1 MIYFCC
7 DERRRNAVR
16 EQTALN
22 GIDFL
27 EVLDNPADPS
37 ALRQRTLFV
46 NFIHPLA
53 PGSLQAENIRI
64 EGGARI
70 RNIEVTGIEYGA
82 PGSPPAGSPP
92 AVFSANVLV
101 VRVAEAGD
109 FSTYTLRL
117 VLDADHDEPPAGFD
131 PMLSAVD
138 FSFKVACPSDFDCQT
153 ARICPPAQLPQPD
166 INYLAKDYASFRQL
180 MLDRM
185 ATLMPQWQER
195 SAADAG
201 IALIELLAYVG
212 DYLSYQ
218 QDAVATESYLGTARR
233 RISVR
238 RHARLVD
245 YAMHD
250 GSNARAWVQV
260 IAQPGVGNVKLKKI
274 VNGRVTKLLT
284 RVAGQPAVMPL
295 NSPAYDKALRA
306 RPQVFELM
314 HDLTLFA
321 AHNEMKFY
329 TWSALECCLP
339 KGATRATLRG
349 SFPHLQ
355 PGDVLLLAEVKGP
368 QTGEAEDADPTHRC
382 AVRLTEVKQSFDPL
396 FGPLTS
402 PPNQNA
408 VLLTEIAWH
417 QDDALPFALCIS
429 ARNGTALS
437 EDVSVAFGNIVLAD
451 HGLTIEAEELPPV
464 PAPNPALTKVA
475 TGNDSRCAER
485 TVTLT
490 PPRFRPTLRQSPLTH
505 AALFDPDKPPA
516 SANATMHWTTDSLLP
531 VIALTAP
538 AINADV
544 WQPQRDL
551 ISSHANAT
559 EFVVEIETDGQA
571 FLRFGDNRSGAR
583 PASGTQFIATYR
595 TGNGVA
601 GNIGADSLV
610 HLVSNDAGINDQVIA
625 GVRNP
630 LPARGG
636 LEPESIEQVR
646 QNAPQAFR
654 TQERAV
660 TPDDYAA
667 VALRCASDVQRAAA
681 TMRWTGS
688 WRTVFLTVDRL
699 GGSAVDESFET
710 NIRQCLERFRMA
722 GHDLEVDGP
731 LYVPLE
737 VEMIVCVK
745 ADYLVSDVKA
755 ALLEV
760 FSSRVRPDGRRGVFH
775 PDNFTFGQPVFL
787 SRLMAAAQAVTG
799 VDSVEVTKFQ
809 RQGRDSDEAIKSGR
823 LELGRLEIAQL
834 DNDPNFRER
843 GSFNLI
849 MRGGR

>member
-1 MIYFCC
+1 
-7 DERRRNAVR
+7 
-16 EQTALN
+16 
-22 GIDFL
+22 
-27 EVLDNPADPS
+27 
-37 ALRQRTLFV
+37 
-46 NFIHPLA
+46 
-53 PGSLQAENIRI
+53 
-64 EGGARI
+64 
-70 RNIEVTGIEYGA
+70 
-82 PGSPPAGSPP
+82 
-92 AVFSANVLV
+92 
-101 VRVAEAGD
+101 
-109 FSTYTLRL
+109 
-117 VLDADHDEPPAGFD
+117 
-131 PMLSAVD
+131 
-138 FSFKVACPSDFDCQT
+138 
-153 ARICPPAQLPQPD
+153 
-166 INYLAKDYASFRQL
+166 
-180 MLDRM
+180 
-185 ATLMPQWQER
+185 
-195 SAADAG
+195 
-201 IALIELLAYVG
+201 
-212 DYLSYQ
+212 
-218 QDAVATESYLGTARR
+218 VATESYLGTARR
-233 RISVR
+233 RTSVR

-245 YAMHD
+245 YTMHD

-260 IAQPGVGNVKLKKI
+260 VAQPGVSNVKLKKI

-284 RVAGQPAVMPL
+284 RTATQPAVMQL
-295 NSPAYDKALRA
+295 SSPAYEKALRA

-314 HDLTLFA
+314 HDITLFA

-349 SFPHLQ
+349 SLPNLK
-355 PGDVLLLAEVKGP
+355 PGDVLILAEVRGP
-368 QTGEAEDADPTHRC
+368 LTGQPEDADPTHRC
-382 AVRLTEVKQSFDPL
+382 AVRLIAVKQSFDPL

-408 VLLTEIAWH
+408 VLLTEITWH

-429 ARNGTALS
+429 ARNGTALY
-437 EDVSVAFGNIVLAD
+437 ENVSVALGNIVLAD

-464 PAPNPALTKVA
+464 PFPNPALAKVA
-475 TGNDSRCAER
+475 ATSDSRCAER

-490 PPRFRPTLRQSPLTH
+490 PPRFRPSLRQSPLSH
-505 AALFDPDKPPA
+505 AAPFDPEKPPA
-516 SANATMHWTTDSLLP
+516 SANATMHWATDSLLP
-531 VIALTAP
+531 VITLTAP
-538 AINADV
+538 AVNAEV
-544 WQPQRDL
+544 WQPKRDL
-551 ISSHANAT
+551 LSSHDNAT

-571 FLRFGDNRSGAR
+571 FLRFGDNNSGAR
-583 PASGTQFIATYR
+583 PESGTGFIATYR
-595 TGNGVA
+595 TGNGVV
-601 GNIGADSLV
+601 GNIGADSLA
-610 HLVSNDAGINDQVIA
+610 HLVSNDAGISDQVIA

-636 LEPESIEQVR
+636 LEPESMEQVR

-660 TPDDYAA
+660 TTDDYAA
-667 VALRCASDVQRAAA
+667 VALRCSSEVQRAAA

-688 WRTVFLTVDRL
+688 WRTVFLTVDRI
-699 GGSAVDESFET
+699 GGKEVDDSFET

-731 LYVPLE
+731 RYVPLE

-745 ADYLVSDVKA
+745 AGYLVSDVKA

-760 FSSRVRPDGRRGVFH
+760 FSNRVLPDGRRGIFH

-809 RQGRDSDEAIKSGR
+809 RQGRGSDEAIKSGR

-843 GSFNLI
+843 GSFNLM